1 MSAENPQHH
10 LNLGTI
16 GWCHTKFY
24 QVTTIIRI
32 VWLTVRRGAN
42 LIWELKGY
50 TQVVRDV
57 QVQSGLK
64 GISFLCKPCHFK
76 WLTDNN
82 NNIISE
88 WVINHYSHGS
98 GFMNWLTFFFSQGR
112 IQFVL
117 HLVLV
122 FPTGSK
128 TGKFTLTFN
137 LQPPFNEAF
146 HSLPR
151 SPE

>member
-1 MSAENPQHH
+1 MSAENPEHH
-10 LNLGTI
+10 LNVGTI

-50 TQVVRDV
+50 TGAIWFGGNFIPVQARD
-57 QVQSGLK
+57 
-64 GISFLCKPCHFK
+64 FK
-76 WLTDNN
+76 WPTDND

-88 WVINHYSHGS
+88 RVINYSHGFD
-98 GFMNWLTFFFSQGR
+98 FMNWLTSFSRLLSQGR

-117 HLVLV
+117 HSLVV
-122 FPTGSK
+122 FPTGRK
-128 TGKFTLTFN
+128 AGKFTLTFN

-151 SPE
+151 SP

>member
-1 MSAENPQHH
+1 MNTASTGWVLRIQNIISIWGPLVDAI
-10 LNLGTI
+10 LNSTNEG
-16 GWCHTKFY
+16 
-24 QVTTIIRI
+24 TTIIRI

-88 WVINHYSHGS
+88 WVINHYSHGFD
-98 GFMNWLTFFFSQGR
+98 FMNWLTFFFPREGKDSICTPYRQESR
-112 IQFVL
+112 KIHIDIQFTAS
-117 HLVLV
+117 
-122 FPTGSK
+122 F
-128 TGKFTLTFN
+128 
-137 LQPPFNEAF
+137 
-146 HSLPR
+146 
-151 SPE
+151 